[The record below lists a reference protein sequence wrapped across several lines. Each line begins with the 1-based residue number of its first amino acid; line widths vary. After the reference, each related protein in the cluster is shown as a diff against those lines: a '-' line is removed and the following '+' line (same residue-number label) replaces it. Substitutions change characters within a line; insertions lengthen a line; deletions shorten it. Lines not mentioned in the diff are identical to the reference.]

1 MLKFFKEFLWY
12 YCIEGAAE
20 VQKEDTSVAI
30 GRVKMPEGVE
40 QGKCGCIV
48 RGSVFAISEL

>member
-1 MLKFFKEFLWY
+1 MKFFKEFLWY